1 VAHDAAASR
10 TPVVTEGAIKCR
22 RLVLLQNAS
31 LASRN
36 MPRQCLGSLTE
47 KTPADTAFSSSYD
60 AMRHQRFVS
69 CSRASFTEAGSEL
82 EGRV

>member
-1 VAHDAAASR
+1 MAHDEAASR
-10 TPVVTEGAIKCR
+10 TPVATEGAIKYR
-22 RLVLLQNAS
+22 RLVWLQNES

-36 MPRQCLGSLTE
+36 MPRQCLCSLTE
-47 KTPADTAFSSSYD
+47 ETPADKAFSSSYD

-69 CSRASFTEAGSEL
+69 YYRASFSEVGSEL